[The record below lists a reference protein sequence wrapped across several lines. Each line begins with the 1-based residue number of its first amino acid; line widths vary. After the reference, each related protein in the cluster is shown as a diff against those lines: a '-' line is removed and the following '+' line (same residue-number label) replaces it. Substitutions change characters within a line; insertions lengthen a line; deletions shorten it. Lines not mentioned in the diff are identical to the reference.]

1 MELRR
6 SKRLVQNTQDKKRII
21 GKIFQDNIDLFNNAF
36 GKKKLLHYANIC
48 DLYIRY
54 NDNFKYNIYNIRDE
68 ALYDTRIR
76 YFLVGAIHN
85 KEEFNKEYIETHGV
99 LKKEEKRFLFYIN
112 KTIHFIEK
120 YLNKKTRFLYKTCL
134 NDDVIRYI
142 LSFL

>member
-1 MELRR
+1 MEVRR
-6 SKRLVQNTQDKKRII
+6 SKRLVQKTEDKNRTI

-36 GKKKLLHYANIC
+36 GKQKLFHYANIC
-48 DLYIRY
+48 HLYIRY
-54 NDNFKYNIYNIRDE
+54 NDNFKYNNYNIRNE

-85 KEEFNKEYIETHGV
+85 REKFDKEYIEKYGV
-99 LKKEEKRFLFYIN
+99 SKKEEKRFLLNIN

-120 YLNKKTRFLYKTCL
+120 YLNKKTQILYKTCL

>member
-6 SKRLVQNTQDKKRII
+6 SKRLMQKTEDKKRTT
-21 GKIFQDNIDLFNNAF
+21 GKLFQDNIDLFNNTF
-36 GKKKLLHYANIC
+36 GKQKLVYYADIC
-48 DLYIRY
+48 QLYIRY
-54 NDNFKYNIYNIRDE
+54 NDNFKYNNYNIRNE

-76 YFLVGAIHN
+76 DFLVGAKHN
-85 KEEFNKEYIETHGV
+85 KEKINKEYIETYEV
-99 LKKEEKRFLFYIN
+99 SKKEEKRFLFYIN

-120 YLNKKTRFLYKTCL
+120 YLNKKTQFLYKTCL